1 MFGTHSRFLRVK
13 WTRYENSV
21 HHFGESA
28 GVLSEV
34 PDCFVCFGTKISGRG
49 SRLLGSYSPFPPPPC
64 ANLMLRLCAR
74 ACVRARRSVLWTL
87 EAIHLVPNARDGYH
101 YHLIPF
107 CEPQAIAVKR
117 ALRRPAV
124 HSVLPGRNQEKTG
137 ETCVLRDLGSTVRS
151 VLWESQVCI
160 RSTRATSL
168 NHKF

>member
-1 MFGTHSRFLRVK
+1 MKTQCIISASLQVFCR
-13 WTRYENSV
+13 RYLTAS
-21 HHFGESA
+21 SA
-28 GVLSEV
+28 LERKSLAEEAGFWEAIPPS
-34 PDCFVCFGTKISGRG
+34 
-49 SRLLGSYSPFPPPPC
+49 PPPC

-160 RSTRATSL
+160 GSTRATSL

>member
-1 MFGTHSRFLRVK
+1 MKTQCIISASLQVFCR
-13 WTRYENSV
+13 RYLTAS
-21 HHFGESA
+21 SA
-28 GVLSEV
+28 LERKSLAEEAGFWEAIPPS
-34 PDCFVCFGTKISGRG
+34 
-49 SRLLGSYSPFPPPPC
+49 PPPPC

-137 ETCVLRDLGSTVRS
+137 ETCVRQDLGSAVRS

-160 RSTRATSL
+160 GSTRATSL